1 MLPSFGCQAPA
12 CLTLILR
19 LTERIAHRRKKFLV
33 IERLHEKGDRA
44 NGHGGSARCQIFSR
58 GDDNNA
64 RPRRDR
70 AHSGEDFETGHTFHP
85 NVSHHHGHGM
95 RGGMG
100 QEFFRLI
107 KRSHLPSDASKYSIE
122 RRTDRSSSTRQTSLD
137 SAALLM
143 QPGFVDPC
151 ARRADGR
158 RSERRDRA
166 RSLR

>member
-1 MLPSFGCQAPA
+1 MLRSFGCRAPI

-44 NGHGGSARCQIFSR
+44 NGHGGRAHGQIFSR

-64 RPRRDR
+64 RPRTER
-70 AHSGEDFETGHTFHP
+70 AHPGENFETGHAFHP

-100 QEFFRLI
+100 QKFFRLI
-107 KRSHLPSDASKYSIE
+107 EPSYFQAVG
-122 RRTDRSSSTRQTSLD
+122 R
-137 SAALLM
+137 AAIWAA
-143 QPGFVDPC
+143 P
-151 ARRADGR
+151 
-158 RSERRDRA
+158 SELRA
-166 RSLR
+166 RFYQGLELLRHPPQSPQIGSGKQSSGK